1 MLRLF
6 GRIAGKSTAAIS
18 RVGSAFR
25 KKGVVPMELIVLIV
39 RLAGACIDLATS
51 LVKAITET
59 QGNDRKKNG
68 R

>member
-1 MLRLF
+1 
-6 GRIAGKSTAAIS
+6 
-18 RVGSAFR
+18 
-25 KKGVVPMELIVLIV
+25 MELIVWIV

-68 R
+68 H

>member
-1 MLRLF
+1 
-6 GRIAGKSTAAIS
+6 
-18 RVGSAFR
+18 
-25 KKGVVPMELIVLIV
+25 MELIVWIV

-51 LVKAITET
+51 LAKAITET